1 MHIASTV
8 IAINTAAPELVFLI
22 VERTATPE
30 HIFLIVERT
39 ATTMPRSIAIAITF
53 AKQPVSVV
61 AFASPELLI
70 AFSKVVPSYTL
81 VVVAAAVELGSH
93 LDA

>member
-1 MHIASTV
+1 MHIASTA
-8 IAINTAAPELVFLI
+8 IAINTAAPEQIFLI
-22 VERTATPE
+22 VERTAAPE

>member
-1 MHIASTV
+1 MHIASTA
-8 IAINTAAPELVFLI
+8 IAINTAAPEL
-22 VERTATPE
+22 
-30 HIFLIVERT
+30 IFLIVERT

-61 AFASPELLI
+61 AFTWPELLI

-81 VVVAAAVELGSH
+81 VVVAAVELGIH